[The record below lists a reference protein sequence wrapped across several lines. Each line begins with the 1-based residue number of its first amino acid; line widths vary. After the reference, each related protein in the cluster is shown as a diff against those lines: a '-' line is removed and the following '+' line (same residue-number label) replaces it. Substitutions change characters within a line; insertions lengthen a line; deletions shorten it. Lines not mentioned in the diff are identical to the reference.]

1 MNGNAQTAKVPSLPE
16 LKEFTCKGVNYS
28 VTLQSD
34 KMIIKKTLRGKAN
47 VQELPIQH
55 VGAVIV
61 RRKNVVPFAGF
72 TALAAIA
79 TVIVRFNA
87 LWFFVNLSTA
97 GEATFATIALLATI
111 LFAIPTVGY
120 ALFVDVAITWGGTP
134 ESFLVRFVPIQQ
146 GRNLARRFHGASS
159 GN

>member
-1 MNGNAQTAKVPSLPE
+1 MPE

-34 KMIIKKTLRGKAN
+34 KMIIKKAMRGKAD
-47 VQELPIQH
+47 VHELPIEN
-55 VGAVIV
+55 VGAVII
-61 RRKNVVPFAGF
+61 RRKSVVPFAGF

-79 TVIVRFNA
+79 TVLVRYNA
-87 LWFFVNLSTA
+87 LWFLVNLSTA
-97 GEATFATIALLATI
+97 EEATFGTLALLATV

-134 ESFLVRFVPIQQ
+134 KSFLVRFVPIQQ
-146 GRNLARRFHGASS
+146 GRSLARRFHGAFS

>member
-1 MNGNAQTAKVPSLPE
+1 VSGIAQTAKVPQLPE

-34 KMIIKKTLRGKAN
+34 KMIIRKALRGKAA
-47 VQELPIQH
+47 VYELPIKH

-61 RRKNVVPFAGF
+61 RRHSVVPFAGF

-79 TVIVRFNA
+79 TVLVRYNA
-87 LWFFVNLSTA
+87 LWFLLNLSTVGA
-97 GEATFATIALLATI
+97 AIFGTIALLITV
-111 LFAIPTVGY
+111 LFAIPTVGF
-120 ALFVDVAITWGGTP
+120 ALFVDVAITWSGTP
-134 ESFLVRFVPIQQ
+134 KSFLVRFVPIQQ
-146 GRNLARRFHGASS
+146 GRSLARRFHGASS

>member
-1 MNGNAQTAKVPSLPE
+1 MTEV
-16 LKEFTCKGVNYS
+16 KEFTCKGVNYS

-34 KMIIKKTLRGKAN
+34 KMIIKKALGGKADFH
-47 VQELPIQH
+47 ELPIQH

-61 RRKNVVPFAGF
+61 RRRSVVPFAGF

-79 TVIVRFNA
+79 TVLVRYNA
-87 LWFFVNLSTA
+87 FWFLVNLSTVGA
-97 GEATFATIALLATI
+97 ATFGTIALLATV

-134 ESFLVRFVPIQQ
+134 ESFLVRFVPTQQ
-146 GRNLARRFHGASS
+146 GRSLARRFHGVST

>member
-1 MNGNAQTAKVPSLPE
+1 LPE
-16 LKEFTCKGVNYS
+16 LEEFTCKGVNYS
-28 VTLQSD
+28 VTLQPN
-34 KMIIKKTLRGKAN
+34 KMIIKKALRGKAD
-47 VQELPIQH
+47 VHELPIQN

-61 RRKNVVPFAGF
+61 RRKSVVPFAGF

-79 TVIVRFNA
+79 TVLVRYNA
-87 LWFFVNLSTA
+87 LWFLVNLSTA
-97 GEATFATIALLATI
+97 GEATFGTIALLATV